1 LAIVNGQFHIV
12 FNKLFNILK
21 RKNVMDFNH
30 NNIDAYISKLLN
42 NNECFFKNIYI
53 YLDLQLNFM
62 IDIKTLILFIYG
74 LIIHF

>member
-1 LAIVNGQFHIV
+1 
-12 FNKLFNILK
+12 
-21 RKNVMDFNH
+21 MDFNH
-30 NNIDAYISKLLN
+30 NNIDAYIYKLLN
-42 NNECFFKNIYI
+42 NNECFYKNIYI